1 MQSRRRRGEALAS
14 LLLPEDS
21 ARLHGVT
28 RGTGTGSDGLANL
41 RGLNNWV
48 LQAFKVGG
56 ADLWYRAT
64 TVLFQGPAQ
73 AVWLSLDEERENPQG
88 CDRSGPVLPTSS
100 QEGWH
105 Q

>member
-1 MQSRRRRGEALAS
+1 MGSISLPSPAQGFSWVTRG
-14 LLLPEDS
+14 D
-21 ARLHGVT
+21 

-41 RGLNNWV
+41 RGLNYWV

-88 CDRSGPVLPTSS
+88 CDCSGPVLPTSS
-100 QEGWH
+100 QVGWFVS
-105 Q
+105 QRTA